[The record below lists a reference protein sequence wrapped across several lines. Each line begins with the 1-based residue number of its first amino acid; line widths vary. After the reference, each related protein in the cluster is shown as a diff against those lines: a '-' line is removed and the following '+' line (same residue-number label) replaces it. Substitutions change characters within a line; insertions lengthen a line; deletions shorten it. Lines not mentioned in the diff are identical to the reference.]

1 MLLSQLTVHRK
12 KRANNT
18 EIRRKLQ
25 MTYTKVAAHYL
36 TRRIPRKIQQN
47 RCLAAFSDQTKN
59 SLDLRTRFAMV
70 CSAA

>member
-25 MTYTKVAAHYL
+25 MTYTKVAAHIL
-36 TRRIPRKIQQN
+36 TISGHIQI
-47 RCLAAFSDQTKN
+47 T
-59 SLDLRTRFAMV
+59 DLLQYDAILQR
-70 CSAA
+70 